1 MTDSPTNS
9 APSPPSPEVRTEMA
23 SIERQMG
30 DKRSDYWRDGGQ
42 TQSHYRS
49 LVEGGDAKPA
59 SRQEIVAVAEKGE
72 IEGLMGSKNS
82 AYWKGPD
89 AAGLQARYLDLI
101 TGVPDLA
108 SVTEPE
114 ELFRTSEWKGAVEK
128 AKSGL
133 PPALVAQ
140 WGDDFDTRFLRASAA
155 IDAIEKTGGTDITL
169 GSSVASW
176 GPEVSGPVVN
186 ELSLPADPAARPA
199 SKEQLDAFTKSADRP
214 ENADLVWA
222 WGRDAAHNLG
232 ILNTRFNRLEA
243 SMAPEGWEQVRFLMD
258 HLEPGERKAIF
269 DVLIEA

>member
-108 SVTEPE
+108 AVTEPE
-114 ELFRTSEWKGAVEK
+114 ELFRTSEWKGAVEE

-155 IDAIEKTGGTDITL
+155 IDAIEKAGSIDITL
-169 GSSVASW
+169 GAASW
-176 GPEVSGPVVN
+176 GPETATAVMN
-186 ELSLPADPAARPA
+186 ELSREPTEGMKAATP
-199 SKEQLDAFTKSADRP
+199 EQLKEFEATSEGKGMI
-214 ENADLVWA
+214 EA
-222 WGRDAAHNLG
+222 WGRDAAYNFG
-232 ILNTRFNRLEA
+232 IINTRFLRLEA
-243 SMAPEGWEQVRFLMD
+243 SMTPEAWGEVEFLMD

>member
-30 DKRSDYWRDGGQ
+30 DKRSDYWRDGGA
-42 TQSHYRS
+42 TQGRYRS
-49 LVEGGDAKPA
+49 LVEGGADAKPA

-89 AAGLQARYLDLI
+89 AERLQARYLDLI
-101 TGVPDLA
+101 AGVPDLA

-114 ELFRTSEWKGAVEK
+114 ELFRTAEWMAAVEK

-155 IDAIEKTGGTDITL
+155 IDAIEKAGGTDITL
-169 GSSVASW
+169 ASSVASW

-186 ELSLPADPAARPA
+186 ELSREPTEGMKAATP
-199 SKEQLDAFTKSADRP
+199 EQLKEFEATP
-214 ENADLVWA
+214 EGSRMIEA
-222 WGRDAAHNLG
+222 WGRDAAYNFG
-232 ILNTRFNRLEA
+232 IINTRFLRLEA
-243 SMAPEGWEQVRFLMD
+243 SMTAEGWEQVRFLMD